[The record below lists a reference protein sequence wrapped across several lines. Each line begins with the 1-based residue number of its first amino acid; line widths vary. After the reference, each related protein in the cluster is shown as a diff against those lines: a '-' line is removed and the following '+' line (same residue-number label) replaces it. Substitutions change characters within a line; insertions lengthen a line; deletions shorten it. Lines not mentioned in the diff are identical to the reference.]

1 MNEIKSWT
9 LNYEYEEKNESWY
22 RRIKM
27 KESLAIIHGSQ
38 FVILNTFKKIL
49 DVVETIS
56 VSIIIII
63 VKLIVEQTGY

>member
-22 RRIKM
+22 GRIKM

-49 DVVETIS
+49 DVVETI
-56 VSIIIII
+56 
-63 VKLIVEQTGY
+63 VKLIVLRTSC

>member
-1 MNEIKSWT
+1 
-9 LNYEYEEKNESWY
+9 
-22 RRIKM
+22 M

-49 DVVETIS
+49 DVVETI
-56 VSIIIII
+56 I

>member
-9 LNYEYEEKNESWY
+9 LNYEYKEKNESWQ

-49 DVVETIS
+49 DVVETIY
-56 VSIIIII
+56 
-63 VKLIVEQTGY
+63 KLIVLRTSC